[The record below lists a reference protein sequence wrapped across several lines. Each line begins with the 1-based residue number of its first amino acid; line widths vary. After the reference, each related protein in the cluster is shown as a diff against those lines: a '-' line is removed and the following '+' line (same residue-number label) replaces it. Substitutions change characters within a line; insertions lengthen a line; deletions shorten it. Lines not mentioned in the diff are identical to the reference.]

1 MKKGRKRLD
10 TSAIFLY
17 NSSMNER
24 KITKMLTDLEE
35 QIVGNTLSADEIQDT
50 FARKFAPL
58 GVEVSSTSFDGI
70 PENTITANGFFDETE
85 MGFDDEDD
93 DFNIELELVF
103 NNENSPITINTKDWM
118 FLKHQITQTL
128 EHEMIHRNQ
137 AEKRINMDGEK
148 PMPFYYEGMTD
159 EQKKIVYLSD
169 PDEIDAYANDVALD
183 LLKIYTYMEAY
194 TRLRNYKQIRQ
205 DESPIFCDYVDTFG
219 WNSEVVHLIVKKAL
233 KRLET

>member
-10 TSAIFLY
+10 RLPIIMY

-24 KITKMLTDLEE
+24 KITKMMTEIE
-35 QIVGNTLSADEIQDT
+35 KQMVGLPLYADEIET
-50 FARKFAPL
+50 IFADKFGPL
-58 GVEVSSTSFDGI
+58 GVEVSTTAYDGI

-85 MGFDDEDD
+85 LEFDEESI
-93 DFNIELELVF
+93 NIELELVF
-103 NNENSPITINTKDWM
+103 NNEDHPCTINNKDWT

-128 EHEMIHRNQ
+128 EHEMIHRDQ
-137 AEKRINMDGEK
+137 ANKRIDMDGEK
-148 PMPFYYEGMTD
+148 PMPLYYDGMTE

-183 LLKIYTYMEAY
+183 LLKHYTYMDAY
-194 TRLRNYKQIRQ
+194 TRLREYKKIRQ